1 MAEAEKR
8 LFQDNM
14 LFDDFLQE
22 THQAASEAMAQA
34 DAQAQK
40 HKEKCKKIK
49 QVNCSKFLIKLIKCV
64 G

>member
-1 MAEAEKR
+1 MAEAER
-8 LFQDNM
+8 GLFQDSM

-49 QVNCSKFLIKLIKCV
+49 QVNCSKFLLNFM
-64 G
+64 

>member
-1 MAEAEKR
+1 MAEAER
-8 LFQDNM
+8 GLFQDNM

-22 THQAASEAMAQA
+22 THQAASDAMAQA

-49 QVNCSKFLIKLIKCV
+49 QVKCSKFLLNLIKCV

>member
-14 LFDDFLQE
+14 LFDEFLQE
-22 THQAASEAMAQA
+22 TNQAASEAMAQA

-49 QVNCSKFLIKLIKCV
+49 QVNFSRFSFNLIKCV

>member
-14 LFDDFLQE
+14 LFDEFLQE
-22 THQAASEAMAQA
+22 TNQAASEAMAQA

-49 QVNCSKFLIKLIKCV
+49 QVIY
-64 G
+64 

>member
-1 MAEAEKR
+1 MAEAER
-8 LFQDNM
+8 GLFQDDM

-49 QVNCSKFLIKLIKCV
+49 QVKCSKFLLNLIKCV